1 MVVAAGNENQDA
13 LNSSPA
19 RATGAITVGATTI
32 ADTRASFSNFGS
44 VVDVFAPGQDI
55 TSTWI
60 GNINTINT
68 ISGTSMVCR
77 FIFGCWIVL

>member
-1 MVVAAGNENQDA
+1 MVVAAGNENRDA

-44 VVDVFAPGQDI
+44 AVDIFAPGQDI

-60 GNINTINT
+60 GSTNAINT
-68 ISGTSMVCR
+68 ISGTSMV
-77 FIFGCWIVL
+77 